1 QFSQEPT
8 KKCVVKVCRQVPA
21 LKWKKITDNVLT
33 KAEANG
39 TLASYYK
46 DHKNEYMCLNCYNA
60 IVVNGASAYVE
71 HAAEWARGLKRR
83 RNDNISISEFISLLT
98 NIIFEREIIDNDLP
112 IVTFSQL
119 KLIAE
124 DKNNQLSFFF
134 NEIEEMACLE
144 KKPEA
149 ERRALERS
157 LAYQCYLMCWNQCM
171 AIPLWN
177 LKDESTANEDNLSWL
192 RREMVAKDFRLSS
205 FFDSIYNASLPENR
219 SSKYLDKLD
228 KKLAVECYVICG
240 NQNAKLT
247 AFKKDISLFVDL
259 MGVSTE
265 AIDALSYAGITI
277 SRRHLDREKSAIAD
291 NHPHKTSSCDTPQQ
305 LFKTA
310 KVVDARKTLSRF
322 EDIFVVQKKSTYAD
336 NDHLALLTKKA
347 EVFLL
352 ETFGNVYRKL
362 GQSSIIKGRNEKITC
377 KLASL
382 DFTVDKKQMPLGF
395 SSEHLPAYDK
405 CDYYHKLLHDGTG
418 KSSMV
423 ITCGHRYYESCFTI
437 SLNKKCLYCE
447 NVLKLGIRNNVSS
460 LLLRLRKLN
469 TKKSNLKEFIDAD
482 DDSSQD
488 QKISDEDNILEV
500 LRKDKQALPRVE
512 QAYSMALER
521 FLNI

>member
-1 QFSQEPT
+1 RNYNKVPLVFLSDIFYWSQNNH
-8 KKCVVKVCRQVPA
+8 
-21 LKWKKITDNVLT
+21 LILDVL
-33 KAEANG
+33 
-39 TLASYYK
+39 K
-46 DHKNEYMCLNCYNA
+46 DHLVKFTDYP
-60 IVVNGASAYVE
+60 VE
-71 HAAEWARGLKRR
+71 NMHSRIRR
-83 RNDNISISEFISLLT
+83 
-98 NIIFEREIIDNDLP
+98 
-112 IVTFSQL
+112 Q
-119 KLIAE
+119 
-124 DKNNQLSFFF
+124 
-134 NEIEEMACLE
+134 
-144 KKPEA
+144 
-149 ERRALERS
+149 
-157 LAYQCYLMCWNQCM
+157 
-171 AIPLWN
+171 
-177 LKDESTANEDNLSWL
+177 
-192 RREMVAKDFRLSS
+192 
-205 FFDSIYNASLPENR
+205 
-219 SSKYLDKLD
+219 
-228 KKLAVECYVICG
+228 
-240 NQNAKLT
+240 
-247 AFKKDISLFVDL
+247 
-259 MGVSTE
+259 
-265 AIDALSYAGITI
+265 
-277 SRRHLDREKSAIAD
+277 
-291 NHPHKTSSCDTPQQ
+291 TSSCDTPQQ

-418 KSSMV
+418 
-423 ITCGHRYYESCFTI
+423 
-437 SLNKKCLYCE
+437 
-447 NVLKLGIRNNVSS
+447 IRNNVSS